1 MYSVFWLWSAAAL
14 VWAVVWLALVPERK
28 PPKYKPVVET
38 RLEITGVVPP
48 TETPP
53 WPMFLK
59 RPEALALYCN
69 HIASS
74 CVQYT
79 MLTELPL
86 FHEQSLSLDDD
97 GVTRLAL
104 ILPYT
109 CNIIIMSISSWVV
122 DELMLKK
129 GWDRDGVR
137 HGAQAIGLI
146 GCGVLLLGCV
156 FAGEALGEGGG
167 VVIPLTLLT
176 AGYGIFCKL
185 GSVCGAAWLWVYVK
199 GRKGVGD

>member
-14 VWAVVWLALVPERK
+14 VWAVVWLALVPERA
-28 PPKYKPVVET
+28 PPKYKPAVET
-38 RLEITGVVPP
+38 RLEITGVVPA

-86 FHEQSLSLDDD
+86 FLEQSLGLDDD

-104 ILPYT
+104 ILPNT
-109 CNIIIMSISSWVV
+109 CNIIIKSISSWVV

-146 GCGVLLLGCV
+146 GCGTLLLGCV

-167 VVIPLTLLT
+167 VAIPLTLLT

-185 GSVCGAAWLWVYVK
+185 GSVCGAAWLWVDVK
-199 GRKGVGD
+199 GRKGVGS